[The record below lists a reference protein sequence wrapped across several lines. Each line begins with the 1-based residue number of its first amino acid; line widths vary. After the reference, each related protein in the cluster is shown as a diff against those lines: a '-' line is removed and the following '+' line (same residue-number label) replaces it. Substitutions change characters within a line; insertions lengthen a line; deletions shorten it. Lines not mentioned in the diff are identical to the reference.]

1 MSVLVQEKSFSMLII
16 SKTSFCEN
24 FIFSLLVKLIAPMH
38 LMHSGYADMPNEFF
52 LQRHT
57 LSFRKLL
64 I

>member
-52 LQRHT
+52 L
-57 LSFRKLL
+57 
-64 I
+64 